1 MSVSFATKMAW
12 KFKDLIEGARRA
24 VGTVRDKGEHGTA
37 AVLLG
42 NALST
47 LGQRENGT
55 ERLLEAVE
63 TYRDALKEWTRE
75 RGPLHWVTT
84 QNNLGNA
91 LSMLGQRESGPERL
105 LEAVEAYRDALEE
118 WTRERGPLQ
127 WATTQNNLG
136 TALLKL
142 GERES
147 GTERLPLDN
156 HAVSLEIVLLCTL

>member
-55 ERLLEAVE
+55 ERL
-63 TYRDALKEWTRE
+63 
-75 RGPLHWVTT
+75 
-84 QNNLGNA
+84 
-91 LSMLGQRESGPERL
+91 
-105 LEAVEAYRDALEE
+105 
-118 WTRERGPLQ
+118 
-127 WATTQNNLG
+127 
-136 TALLKL
+136 
-142 GERES
+142 
-147 GTERLPLDN
+147 PLDN